1 MKINRWIIIII
12 LGIASGL
19 TFFLPY
25 YFKYLFIDFEYKY
38 AISPVSFK
46 KIYTFYGFVALFSY
60 IPSGFLADKYS
71 PKKLIP
77 FSLLLSGMTGI
88 LTTLNLSFTGLALAF
103 SVFALSNILLFWVS
117 SVKLILN
124 LGNKYESGRILGVF
138 EGSKGIAGV
147 IFAILY
153 FFFII
158 PERFGINF
166 IILAYSI
173 LNILLGILIWHLF
186 RDLKEVPSTTMDMPD
201 IIKNKKVWSIGI
213 LIFLNY
219 ILYSNMVYTNNYL
232 YDLYKFSE
240 TKIILF
246 AYLRIYALKIIVGPL
261 SGYFVDKLGSAMKL
275 FMLTFFLY
283 IFTEIVFISTPSN
296 VELISFIVFNTIIIT
311 ILSLMFNTIFFALIP
326 EFNLP
331 INGKIIGF
339 ISAIGFLPDIFY
351 YKIGANLIKKY
362 GPLAYK
368 YFFLLNISTAIV
380 GLIFTFMVYHRKTT
394 QSEKV

>member
-1 MKINRWIIIII
+1 MKINRWVIIII

-19 TFFLPY
+19 TFLLPY
-25 YFKYLFIDFEYKY
+25 YFKYLFIEFEYKY
-38 AISPVSFK
+38 SISSVSFK
-46 KIYTFYGFVALFSY
+46 QIYTFYGFVTLLSY
-60 IPSGFLADKYS
+60 IPGGYLADKYS
-71 PKKLIP
+71 ARKLIS
-77 FSLLLSGMTGI
+77 FSLLLSGITG
-88 LTTLNLSFTGLALAF
+88 LFTTLNLSFPGLVIAF
-103 SVFALSNILLFWVS
+103 SVFAISNTLLFWVS

-158 PERFGINF
+158 PEKFGIDF
-166 IILAYSI
+166 IILTYSI
-173 LNILLGILIWHLF
+173 LNILLGILIWYLF
-186 RDLKEVPSTTMDMPD
+186 RDLKELSSPPMEIPE
-201 IIKNKKVWSIGI
+201 IIKNKKIWIIGI
-213 LIFLNY
+213 LIFFNY

-232 YDLYKFSE
+232 YDLYRFSE
-240 TKIILF
+240 TTIILF
-246 AYLRIYALKIIVGPL
+246 AYLRIYALKIIIGPL

-296 VELISFIVFNTIIIT
+296 AELISFIVFNTIIIT
-311 ILSLMFNTIFFALIP
+311 ILSLVFNTIFFALIP

-339 ISAIGFLPDIFY
+339 ISVIGFLPDIFY
-351 YKIGANLIKKY
+351 YKIGSNLIKTH

-368 YFFLLNISTAIV
+368 YFFLLNISTAIM
-380 GLIFTFMVYHRKTT
+380 GLIFTFIVYRWKT
-394 QSEKV
+394 SSSDKI